1 MEGKDSIVVA
11 QSAGFCVGV
20 RKAVEQAVA
29 AAELAKEKGLACYSL
44 GELIHNPSVVQ
55 HLAEIGIR
63 PVSTPQ
69 EAQGGML
76 LIRSHGVSRHV
87 MRQCEEA
94 AAMVVDCTC
103 PFVARMHSLADS
115 FSADGASVIL
125 VGDAQH
131 PEIQGTAGWC
141 NSACYVVSTQEDIA
155 CLPDGLEN
163 VLVMCQTTFSPTQ
176 WAELS

>member
-69 EAQGGML
+69 EALGGML

-115 FSADGASVIL
+115 FSAEGASVIL

-131 PEIQGTAGWC
+131 PEIQGTAGW
-141 NSACYVVSTQEDIA
+141 
-155 CLPDGLEN
+155 
-163 VLVMCQTTFSPTQ
+163 
-176 WAELS
+176 